1 MAKSAKTVVNTE
13 TTTNKFVVKD
23 PKAKA
28 SYPMVRMLASY
39 FSKAKGCPKDIK
51 WGTVHGHYVQR
62 LNCTTNP
69 LLQGEVVR
77 LRALKSIPAKN
88 LKAMRAYKKL
98 VSIG

>member
-1 MAKSAKTVVNTE
+1 MAKSNAKTVVNTE

-69 LLQGEVVR
+69 LLQGEVYT
-77 LRALKSIPAKN
+77 LKGLKGLPLTT
-88 LKAMRAYKKL
+88 LKAIRSYKKL
-98 VSIG
+98 VS

>member
-1 MAKSAKTVVNTE
+1 MAKSNAKTVVNTE

-69 LLQGEVVR
+69 LLQGEVDT
-77 LRALKSIPAKN
+77 LKGLKGLPLTT
-88 LKAMRAYKKL
+88 LKAIRSYKKL
-98 VSIG
+98 VS